1 MNEVPSN
8 QPSEPARRSDTP
20 PAGVPTQRIETYPPP
35 YQPQG
40 APAPQPEYIQPPAP
54 PKRMVGAPMA
64 GPVILIAAG
73 IVLLLNNLDILP
85 WGIWGDLWRLWPLA
99 LIAVGLDL
107 IIGRRRPLAS
117 LLIILLVLGAG
128 GALILYTGFATRGD
142 LTTYDMN
149 VPLGSAKSATV
160 EIDFG
165 MGGLEVRGGANIE
178 SLASGRLE
186 YYANH
191 QPPSADVEVSGER
204 ANLVIQAADEHG
216 LNFNWFGQSRAP
228 MWSVYL
234 NPRVPLALNA
244 DLGVGNS
251 TLDLG
256 GVTLTRLDINSGTG
270 NTTVIFPSPTGN
282 LAASIDGGVGN
293 LVLHIP
299 DDAEARV
306 SVDTGVGNVTLGNR
320 FAQQGE
326 NVWVTSGYASAPSK
340 LDLTVDAGVGNVEI
354 TK

>member
-20 PAGVPTQRIETYPPP
+20 PAGVPTQRVETYPPP
-35 YQPQG
+35 YQPQPV
-40 APAPQPEYIQPPAP
+40 PAPQPEYIQPSAP
-54 PKRMVGAPMA
+54 PKRVVGAPMA
-64 GPVILIAAG
+64 GPVILISAG

-85 WGIWGDLWRLWPLA
+85 WGVWGDLWRLWPLA

-117 LLIILLVLGAG
+117 LLIILLVLVAG
-128 GALILYTGFATRGD
+128 GGLILYTGFATRGD
-142 LTTYDMN
+142 LTTYNMD
-149 VPLGSAKSATV
+149 VPVGSVKSATV

-165 MGGLEVRGGANIE
+165 MGELEVRGGANIA
-178 SLASGRLE
+178 SLASGRFE
-186 YYANH
+186 YYANR

-216 LNFNWFGQSRAP
+216 FNFGWFGPSRAP

-234 NPRVPLALNA
+234 NPRLPLSLKA

-251 TLDLG
+251 TLDLES
-256 GVTLTRLDINSGTG
+256 VTLTKLDVNSGTG
-270 NTTVIFPSPTGN
+270 NTTIILPIPTGN

-299 DDAEARV
+299 DAAEARV
-306 SVDTGVGNVTLGNR
+306 SVDTGVGNVTIGNR

-326 NVWVTSGYASAPSK
+326 NVWVTSGYATAPNK

-354 TK
+354 TR